1 MERQI
6 VIQYSNGN
14 TLLKVKKIAACLGEI
29 VDADD
34 TIICNICLN
43 SKDLDITSRIETL
56 KQLNLIDMVEIT
68 PLKGQEQNRTCN
80 LMIHLCNI
88 EHFLMI
94 VEEYEFNA
102 LIMAAGVKLFINDN
116 DGDFIIIDSKHK
128 KFHKV
133 KSFLMAYK

>member
-1 MERQI
+1 ME
-6 VIQYSNGN
+6 
-14 TLLKVKKIAACLGEI
+14 EI
-29 VDADD
+29 VDTDD

-43 SKDLDITSRIETL
+43 SKDSDIASRIATL
-56 KQLNLIDMVEIT
+56 KQLNLIDLVEIT
-68 PLKGQEQNRTCN
+68 PLKGLEKNCTCN
-80 LMIHLCNI
+80 VMIHLCNI

-94 VEEYEFNA
+94 VEEYELNA
-102 LIMAAGVKLFINDN
+102 LIMSAGVKLFINDN